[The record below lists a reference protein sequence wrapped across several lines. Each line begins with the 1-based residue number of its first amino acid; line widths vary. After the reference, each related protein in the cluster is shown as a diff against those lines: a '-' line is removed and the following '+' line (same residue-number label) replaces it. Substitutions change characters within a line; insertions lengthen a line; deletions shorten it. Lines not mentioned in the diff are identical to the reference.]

1 MNVTFKKL
9 EDIILPYCAGI
20 LILLCIPFLRLL
32 NAILKI
38 YNPTSVYL
46 VSDALSLWLTFI
58 CLCITSAVLLLAKLT
73 DDTFL
78 WNKTCNFVIL
88 CSWISL
94 FVTWLSDL
102 GWRCLELAINT
113 QCTITFNG
121 MLSQYL
127 SKDKWLYFTIF
138 SVILSLH
145 LIKKKESI
153 SSEHLSIKQSA
164 GHILILFALFSP
176 IYILVIP
183 IILNILIFFINHL
196 GEYTDLSSEIRS
208 LLNVLYV
215 ISALL
220 LVSIGIYRTQKNI
233 ISQRSLLSLIHVSGL
248 TCVYMLLFQ
257 LVTSMIPYIWYAN
270 FTILERFSIIFN
282 DINDNLSSYI
292 MNFILLLIFMLLNK
306 YYKKKQFNFDDAS
319 NQTTGHFGTAKWADE
334 QYLKEKDLYKA
345 DNTLIGSDEKGRILK
360 YPICNRTIIANSG
373 GGKSSGCLI
382 PALLTE
388 DRPVFC
394 FDPKG
399 ELWAVTAKHRATGFG
414 RNRKVITID
423 PFQLIQKKDIS
434 KNKSVE
440 LRKKYQVNPL
450 DYISKDPKQRDRQ
463 LTNIASSCVVRDEKA
478 HSQHWF
484 DYAEIFIKGVI
495 EYILDTAPAD
505 KINLITVR
513 EFLLND
519 KTEMFNL
526 ITAMHLHGGKH
537 AKATAAMLQNIGDE
551 EKGSIWSTTYRQLSW
566 VIDENTM
573 STFNESNIDLRDF
586 IKGDMDIFVI
596 LPEDQIQEHI
606 RVIRLIFTSIIN
618 ILSQTESSDLP
629 KNKFLFILD
638 ELGQL
643 GTSQDVQRAIEIL
656 RYKQVIIWA
665 VFQNYG
671 QIKLYQKP
679 ESFLEAQIKQ
689 FFSTDDVNTMEWIQK
704 LAGQKTIRVNSLA
717 QNTNIGAHQSNLL
730 NHNITTGDNISVQE
744 TGVPLLH
751 LNQIREMNQD
761 YQFVFV
767 KSIRPIMCKRI
778 FYYKDSTLNS
788 LADSN
793 PYIITST

>member
-1 MNVTFKKL
+1 MIT
-9 EDIILPYCAGI
+9 
-20 LILLCIPFLRLL
+20 L
-32 NAILKI
+32 N
-38 YNPTSVYL
+38 SM
-46 VSDALSLWLTFI
+46 
-58 CLCITSAVLLLAKLT
+58 LAYYIAE
-73 DDTFL
+73 
-78 WNKTCNFVIL
+78 N
-88 CSWISL
+88 
-94 FVTWLSDL
+94 
-102 GWRCLELAINT
+102 
-113 QCTITFNG
+113 
-121 MLSQYL
+121 
-127 SKDKWLYFTIF
+127 KWLYFI
-138 SVILSLH
+138 ILSAICILQF
-145 LIKKKESI
+145 LKEKNSS
-153 SSEHLSIKQSA
+153 SSECLSNKQST
-164 GHILILFALFSP
+164 GHMLKFLALFSP
-176 IYILVIP
+176 ICILVVP
-183 IILNILIFFINHL
+183 IVYNLIIFFMTHSE
-196 GEYTDLSSEIRS
+196 EYTDLSAEIRLILNSLYIIFS
-208 LLNVLYV
+208 LLV
-215 ISALL
+215 
-220 LVSIGIYRTQKNI
+220 VSIAIYRTHKNI
-233 ISQRSLLSLIHVSGL
+233 LTQRTLLTVIHISGL
-248 TCVYMLLFQ
+248 TCVYMLGFQ
-257 LVTSMIPYIWYAN
+257 LVTSVIPYIWSINY
-270 FTILERFSIIFN
+270 TIWGKFLVISN
-282 DINDNLSSYI
+282 DIKLNIFSYMI
-292 MNFILLLIFMLLNK
+292 NFILLIIFMSLNK
-306 YYKKKQFNFDDAS
+306 YYKKKQFNINDPSA
-319 NQTTGHFGTAKWADE
+319 QTTGHFGTAKWADE
-334 QYLKEKDLYKA
+334 PYLKEKGLYNPN
-345 DNTLIGSDEKGRILK
+345 NTLIGSDEKGRILK

-423 PFQLIQKKDIS
+423 PFQLIQRKDLS

-537 AKATAAMLQNIGDE
+537 ARATAAMLQNIGDE

-596 LPEDQIQEHI
+596 LPEDQIQEHS

-643 GTSQDVQRAIEIL
+643 GASKDVQRAIEIL

-717 QNTNIGAHQSNLL
+717 QNTNIGSHQSNLL
-730 NHNITTGDNISVQE
+730 NTNITTGDNISVQE

-761 YQFVFV
+761 FQFVFV
-767 KSIRPIMCKRI
+767 KGIRPIMCKRI
-778 FYYKDSTLNS
+778 FYYKDAILNS
-788 LADSN
+788 FADSN
-793 PYIITST
+793 PYIISCL